1 VLFVSSGL
9 FVDATSSNSG
19 RYLSGGGYR
28 NVRHCLPQVGQ
39 IAARVRVT
47 MIRSLPALE
56 EALIHKRE
64 DFLLSIGSEVAF
76 IRKQKRLIIDKEGI
90 RDDLLVFPRAVA
102 MKAITSDL
110 SSQKPV
116 ARRAKKTDKRTQ

>member
-1 VLFVSSGL
+1 
-9 FVDATSSNSG
+9 
-19 RYLSGGGYR
+19 
-28 NVRHCLPQVGQ
+28 
-39 IAARVRVT
+39 

-64 DFLLSIGSEVAF
+64 DFLLAIGSEVAF
-76 IRKQKRLIIDKEGI
+76 IRKQKRLIIGKDGI
-90 RDDLLVFPRAVA
+90 RDDLLVFSRAVA
-102 MKAITSDL
+102 MNASDL